1 MRTPHPPKVLLEGLD
16 PEQQRKIIRLAL
28 QVVYEL
34 GKGNDYAAYEMID
47 FENIE
52 QDAVLYEAL
61 WSLMD
66 SSQRSR
72 IKSQSELA
80 HARP

>member
-1 MRTPHPPKVLLEGLD
+1 MNRTPIPPKVLLEGLD

-52 QDAVLYEAL
+52 QDYVLYTAL
-61 WSLMD
+61 HSLLD

-72 IKSQSELA
+72 IKAQSELA
-80 HARP
+80 HR